1 MKIRFLAIVLLS
13 VAVGAIEAPAA
24 PRGTKALS
32 GRSVRST
39 PRVSTSRS
47 IRQRTPSFNRMPG
60 RRTPSVRMPGMSGSR
75 SSRSVSPGLNLAN
88 LGGGGLGSL
97 PFGGGSGD
105 YGPLADLLGQGF
117 GNHGYRRAE
126 HEMADAYRDVGIA
139 NAVVDL
145 LGILVT
151 ACPQEPRAVA
161 VPVVR
166 TAPAAVP
173 SGHIE
178 QQRILIREGHYEQYQ
193 VWVPEYVVA
202 ATGERVEGHHET
214 RRRWVAPVYQV
225 REVWVPG
232 S

>member
-13 VAVGAIEAPAA
+13 IAMGAIEAPAA

-32 GRSVRST
+32 GRSVRSA
-39 PRVSTSRS
+39 PRVSTGRS
-47 IRQRTPSFNRMPG
+47 VRQSSSSFRRVPG
-60 RRTPSVRMPGMSGSR
+60 RRAPSLRLPGASGSR
-75 SSRSVSPGLNLAN
+75 SSRSGLSALSNLA
-88 LGGGGLGSL
+88 GSGLGDL
-97 PFGGGSGD
+97 PFREGASG

-117 GNHGYRRAE
+117 GDRGYHRAE

-145 LGILVT
+145 LGILVA
-151 ACPQEPRAVA
+151 ACPQEARAVA
-161 VPVVR
+161 VPVVH
-166 TAPAAVP
+166 TAPVAVP

-214 RRRWVAPVYQV
+214 RRRWVDPVYQV